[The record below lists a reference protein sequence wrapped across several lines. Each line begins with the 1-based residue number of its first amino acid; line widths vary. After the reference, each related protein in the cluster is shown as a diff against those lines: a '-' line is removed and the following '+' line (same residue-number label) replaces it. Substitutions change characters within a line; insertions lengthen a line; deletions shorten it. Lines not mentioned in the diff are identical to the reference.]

1 LREGDES
8 SGGNPADAV
17 LHTIPR
23 SFPDGLTEPDLE
35 FINFESP
42 PPGGEEVPPFMDEDH
57 DVEDHQREE
66 DGPSGMEQGQ
76 DSGHEPD

>member
-1 LREGDES
+1 
-8 SGGNPADAV
+8 
-17 LHTIPR
+17 
-23 SFPDGLTEPDLE
+23 
-35 FINFESP
+35 
-42 PPGGEEVPPFMDEDH
+42 MDEDH